1 MAEFTRT
8 ILARLRKYVGDRR
21 HSTRRRV
28 RLDFSL
34 SLASATQGLN
44 GTRRVSSL
52 NGHTLDLSENGLS
65 LIVPQITL
73 AEHHLVGE
81 NRSLNVKLQLP
92 SGPVEVVASPVRY
105 ERLEEDEIET
115 GYLIGVKIVSM
126 PDADR
131 ERFSRFVA
139 TLQEEKP

>member
-8 ILARLRKYVGDRR
+8 ILARLRQFVGDRR
-21 HSTRRRV
+21 HSKRQCV
-28 RLDFSL
+28 RLSFSL
-34 SLASATQGLN
+34 SLAAASQSLN
-44 GTRRVSSL
+44 GTRRIRTL
-52 NGHTLDLSENGLS
+52 DGHTSDISDNGLA

-92 SGPVEVVASPVRY
+92 TGPIDLVGMPVRY
-105 ERLEEDEIET
+105 ERFEEGEAET
-115 GYLIGVKIVSM
+115 GYLIAVKIVSM

-131 ERFSRFVA
+131 ERFSQYVA
-139 TLQEEKP
+139 SLQQA

>member
-21 HSTRRRV
+21 HSTRRRA

-44 GTRRVSSL
+44 GTRRISSL
-52 NGHTLDLSENGLS
+52 NGHTMDLSDNGMS
-65 LIVPQITL
+65 LVVPQITL

-81 NRSLNVKLQLP
+81 NRSLNLKLQLP
-92 SGPVEVVASPVRY
+92 TGPVEVVASPVCY
-105 ERLEEDEIET
+105 ERLEEAEIET
-115 GYLIGVKIVSM
+115 
-126 PDADR
+126 
-131 ERFSRFVA
+131 
-139 TLQEEKP
+139 